1 MGLFDGYFARMC
13 ISRLYQALH
22 PPVYLLGS
30 LAQFSPSHIPD
41 YARYWERLKIWIREL
56 VYDLSSYPTPF
67 FITNLLI
74 SLDLSL
80 TFDKPEFNNYIH
92 RAKFLQFPPISDYLL
107 GPDGPDRG
115 YVIFDAISS
124 LRDENHFLGSLT
136 RGILFFK

>member
-1 MGLFDGYFARMC
+1 MGLFDGYFARMW

-22 PPVYLLGS
+22 PSVYLLGS
-30 LAQFSPSHIPD
+30 LAQFSPSLIPD
-41 YARYWERLKIWIREL
+41 CARYLERLKIWIREL

-92 RAKFLQFPPISDYLL
+92 RAKFLQFSPISDYLR
-107 GPDGPDRG
+107 GPDGPDRE
-115 YVIFDAISS
+115 YVISDAISS
-124 LRDENHFLGSLT
+124 LRDDHFPGSLT

>member
-1 MGLFDGYFARMC
+1 MGLFDGYFARMW
-13 ISRLYQALH
+13 ISGLYQALH
-22 PPVYLLGS
+22 PSVYLLGS

-41 YARYWERLKIWIREL
+41 YARYLERLKIWIREL

-92 RAKFLQFPPISDYLL
+92 RAKFLQFPPISDYLR
-107 GPDGPDRG
+107 GPDRE
-115 YVIFDAISS
+115 YVISDAISS
-124 LRDENHFLGSLT
+124 LRDDHHFPGSLAQ
-136 RGILFFK
+136 GILFFK